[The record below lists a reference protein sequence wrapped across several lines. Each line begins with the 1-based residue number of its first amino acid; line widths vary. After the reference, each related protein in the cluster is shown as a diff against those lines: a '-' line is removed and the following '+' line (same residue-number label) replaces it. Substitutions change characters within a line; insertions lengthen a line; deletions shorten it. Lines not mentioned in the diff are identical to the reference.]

1 MSIAGE
7 GVEKFRFWSIEKKL
21 LYRGRRVLPL
31 RPRGAHGEAQVLCL
45 RRLGVA
51 DTASAGQPSRL
62 KEHEGHCQAC
72 RHAGGD

>member
-1 MSIAGE
+1 M
-7 GVEKFRFWSIEKKL
+7 
-21 LYRGRRVLPL
+21 LPL
-31 RPRGAHGEAQVLCL
+31 RPRGAHGEAQVLSL

-72 RHAGGD
+72 RHAGED